1 MFHYIKNNLNF
12 DKIIWEFGNDTNPD
26 WVHVSYINEQKN
38 RNEVLVA
45 YREKGKTKYKY
56 YG

>member
-26 WVHVSYINEQKN
+26 WVHVSYINEQKT
-38 RNEVLVA
+38 ETVLVA
-45 YREKGKTKYKY
+45 YRKRKNKI
-56 YG
+56 